1 MFAAPCENPYT
12 EQRGTSNLL
21 FPQLVRL
28 KDRQEG
34 PTFTFHI
41 KLCALTVN
49 SLAHVAMDVLRL
61 HGKSK
66 QHIDAFPLW

>member
-1 MFAAPCENPYT
+1 MFDTPCENPYT

-34 PTFTFHI
+34 PTSTFHI
-41 KLCALTVN
+41 KLCALTVI
-49 SLAHVAMDVLRL
+49 SLARVAMDDCDL
-61 HGKSK
+61 HGNSE
-66 QHIDAFPLW
+66 